1 MTNAKQ
7 HLLKNLTT
15 AQFIIE
21 NDATIHRMSFDAAE
35 LNNADVED
43 AFEEI
48 RTLIT
53 QAMQKIEELVD

>member
-15 AQFIIE
+15 TKFIIV
-21 NDATIHRMSFDAAE
+21 NDATIHGMSFDDAE